1 MLFSFALVT
10 FIENLDGG
18 IHDGTLAQIYCVRDS
33 R

>member
-18 IHDGTLAQIYCVRDS
+18 IHDGTLSTNILC
-33 R
+33 